1 MKKKTQKIIYRWKTN
16 TQKDVQH
23 YFPLGKCKLNFNEIL
38 LTIIGVAKKKII
50 IMTTANARENGEKL
64 DYSYSAG
71 KIV

>member
-38 LTIIGVAKKKII
+38 LTIIGVAKKK
-50 IMTTANARENGEKL
+50 
-64 DYSYSAG
+64 
-71 KIV
+71 KINNDHSKC